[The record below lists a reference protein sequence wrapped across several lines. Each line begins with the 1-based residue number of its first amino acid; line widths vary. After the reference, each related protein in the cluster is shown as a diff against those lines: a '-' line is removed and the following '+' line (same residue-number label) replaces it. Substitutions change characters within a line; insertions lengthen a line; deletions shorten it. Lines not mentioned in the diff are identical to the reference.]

1 LTPAVSAPYAPGCQF
16 NDIESALPCI
26 GTGVSVE
33 EIVSMGGVWMGNAV
47 AVTDQSFE
55 TEVLGSE
62 VPVLVD
68 FWAAWCG
75 PCRAIAPVVEDL
87 SVEYSGKLKVV
98 KVDVD
103 ENPQISE
110 RYRVMSIP
118 TLLVFKGGQE
128 IDRIVGAV
136 PKQMLVSKLSRHL

>member
-1 LTPAVSAPYAPGCQF
+1 LTPAVSAPYASGCQF
-16 NDIESALPCI
+16 HDIESALPRI

-33 EIVSMGGVWMGNAV
+33 VNVCMGGIWMGNAV

-55 TEVLGSE
+55 TEVLGSQ

-75 PCRAIAPVVEDL
+75 PCRQIAPVVEEL
-87 SVEYSGKLKVV
+87 SVEYAGRLKVT

-103 ENPQISE
+103 ENQQISE

-128 IDRIVGAV
+128 VERIVGAL